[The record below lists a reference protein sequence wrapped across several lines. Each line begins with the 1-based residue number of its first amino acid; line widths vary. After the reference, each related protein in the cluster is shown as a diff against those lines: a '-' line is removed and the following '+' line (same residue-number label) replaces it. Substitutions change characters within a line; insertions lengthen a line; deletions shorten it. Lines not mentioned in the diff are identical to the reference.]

1 MTLMKRLYGII
12 FVAGAEGVTL
22 EQCAQTFQLP
32 LDTIRESILELQL
45 VIQQNNQL
53 PYELVNINETYRLM
67 TRAELAP
74 DIEKFAQAPLNQTL
88 SRAAIETLAIIA
100 YRQPITRVG
109 IDTIRG
115 VSSVTMLQKLMAR
128 QLIKELGRLEA
139 PGRPV
144 LYGVSDYFM
153 EYFGLQSLE
162 DLPALTPLSLN
173 DELASDALFN
183 LKEWQIEMEEE

>member
-1 MTLMKRLYGII
+1 MTLMKRLYGIV

-22 EQCAQTFQLP
+22 EQCAQTFNEP
-32 LDTIRESILELQL
+32 VETIRETMVALQL
-45 VIQQNNQL
+45 MIQQNDTL
-53 PYELVNINETYRLM
+53 PYDLVKINETYRLM

-74 DIEKFAQAPLNQTL
+74 DIEQFAQAPLNQTL

-128 QLIKELGRLEA
+128 QLIKEIGRLEA

-144 LYGVSDYFM
+144 LYGVSEYFM
-153 EYFGLQSLE
+153 EYFGLHSLD
-162 DLPALTPLSLN
+162 DLPALMPLSLN

-183 LKEWQIEMEEE
+183 LKEWQIDMEEA